1 MRPEMSVCA
10 NKMSVKNDL
19 EGACVFACMCKRT
32 CKHML
37 LLFIIGQQQKP
48 VISLSS

>member
-1 MRPEMSVCA
+1 MGMCVY
-10 NKMSVKNDL
+10 KMSLKNDL
-19 EGACVFACMCKRT
+19 EGACVCLHACAHACM
-32 CKHML
+32 HML